1 MKGFY
6 NIAGVNTYIEAP
18 CERLELNA
26 EKFKS
31 QSCEKETEVI
41 ITNELLKELANGKTE
56 QLDELCYMATGSVF
70 HRRILKFGG
79 IMLHS
84 SAIVYNGG
92 GIAFCA
98 KSGTGKSTHTQ
109 LWLKKFKDNCVIL
122 NDDKPVIKK
131 ENGSYYIY
139 GTPWSGKTDLNLN
152 LKVPLKAIVLLERGE
167 VDEIE
172 KCDKNTA
179 LKKILA
185 STVQPKNV
193 ELLNL
198 SLNIIDDII
207 KNVEIFKLKCTK
219 NMSAVEE
226 VLKVL

>member
-1 MKGFY
+1 
-6 NIAGVNTYIEAP
+6 
-18 CERLELNA
+18 
-26 EKFKS
+26 
-31 QSCEKETEVI
+31 
-41 ITNELLKELANGKTE
+41 
-56 QLDELCYMATGSVF
+56 
-70 HRRILKFGG
+70 
-79 IMLHS
+79 MLHS

-109 LWLKKFKDNCVIL
+109 LWLKKFKDDCVIL

-131 ENGSYYIY
+131 ENGGYFIY

-152 LKVPLKAIVLLERGE
+152 LKAPLKAIVLLERGE
-167 VDEIE
+167 VDQIE
-172 KCDKNTA
+172 ECDKNTA

-198 SLNIIDDII
+198 SLNLIEDII
-207 KNVEIFKLKCTK
+207 EKVEIYSLKCTK

>member
-1 MKGFY
+1 MQK
-6 NIAGVNTYIEAP
+6 I
-18 CERLELNA
+18 ELNA

-31 QSCEKETEVI
+31 ETKEKETDVVI
-41 ITNELLKELANGKTE
+41 TKEFLLELSNGETE
-56 QLDELCYMATGSVF
+56 QLDELCYMATGSLF

-109 LWLKKFKDNCVIL
+109 LWLKKFKDDCVIL

-131 ENGSYYIY
+131 ENGNYYIY

-152 LKVPLKAIVLLERGE
+152 LKAPLKAIVLLERGE
-167 VDEIE
+167 IDEII

-185 STVQPKNV
+185 STVQPKSV

-198 SLNIIDDII
+198 SLDII
-207 KNVEIFKLKCTK
+207 SDIIENVEIFKLKCTK

>member
-6 NIAGVNTYIEAP
+6 NIAGINTYIEAP
-18 CERLELNA
+18 CERLKQNA

-31 QSCEKETEVI
+31 EINEKETDVVI
-41 ITNELLKELANGKTE
+41 TKELLLELAKGKTE
-56 QLDELCYMATGSVF
+56 QLDELCYMATGSLF

-109 LWLKKFKDNCVIL
+109 LWLQKFKDDCVIL

-131 ENGSYYIY
+131 EDGSYFIY

-152 LKVPLKAIVLLERGE
+152 LKAPLKAIVLLERGKI
-167 VDEIE
+167 DEIE

-185 STVQPKNV
+185 STVQPKSV

-198 SLNIIDDII
+198 SLDII
-207 KNVEIFKLKCTK
+207 SDIIENVEIFKLKCTK